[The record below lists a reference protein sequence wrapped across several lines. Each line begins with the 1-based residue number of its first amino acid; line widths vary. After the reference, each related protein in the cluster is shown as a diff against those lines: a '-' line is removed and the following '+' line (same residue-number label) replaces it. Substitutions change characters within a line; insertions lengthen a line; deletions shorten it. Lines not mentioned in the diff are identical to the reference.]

1 MTHLARTGMAAT
13 AGNPGFGPAQWSII
27 IAALIAAL
35 VAVAGYALTQAWTR
49 REQRA
54 KAFADALA
62 AVEEDLEAPY
72 PVRRRPRAT
81 PEVRAALTAAL
92 RHLQAPIALHRASL
106 PFVSPPRGPA
116 YCPLLSA

>member
-54 KAFADALA
+54 QAFADAPA
-62 AVEEDLEAPY
+62 AGEEYLEGPY

-81 PEVRAALTAAL
+81 PEGRSALTAPLRDLQTRVPLPRAL
-92 RHLQAPIALHRASL
+92 RQLA
-106 PFVSPPRGPA
+106 
-116 YCPLLSA
+116 

>member
-49 REQRA
+49 RAQRA
-54 KAFADALA
+54 HAFAAPRAALA
-62 AVEEDLEAPY
+62 EDHEDPY
-72 PVRRRPRAT
+72 PGRRRPGGPTGGRAAAPAALRDPHGPVPLHRAT
-81 PEVRAALTAAL
+81 P
-92 RHLQAPIALHRASL
+92 P
-106 PFVSPPRGPA
+106 
-116 YCPLLSA
+116 